1 MPIPPFLKALIISTF
16 LLAQL
21 AAAAE
26 LSVELGQPTYN
37 SISNLASLVQNQPT
51 YNHISNLASLLQN
64 QPQSQRLSSDAQEY
78 LDAHNNI
85 RRKKGVPP
93 LQWDEKL
100 AQYAQHWADQSVNEC
115 NPHHHSGGP
124 YGENNLWEQY
134 DERTP
139 TQVTQVWIDE
149 EVNYDHVKMA
159 CKCQTE
165 MSKCMCGHYTQLVW
179 STTKAVGCGNVTCN
193 NELGVLIVCSYNP
206 PGNYQDENPFQNAHS
221 LPSSLPSAVG
231 AHRGHR
237 GHGGHHHHRPHGA
250 STAH

>member
-26 LSVELGQPTYN
+26 LSLELGQPTYN
-37 SISNLASLVQNQPT
+37 PNSNLASLVQNQPLGQPT
-51 YNHISNLASLLQN
+51 HNAISNLVSLLHN
-64 QPQSQRLSSDAQEY
+64 QPHSQRLSSDAQEY
-78 LDAHNNI
+78 LNAHNNI
-85 RRKKGVPP
+85 RHKKGVPP

-100 AQYAQHWADQSVNEC
+100 AQYAQRWAEQGVNEC
-115 NPHHHSGGP
+115 NPHHHSDGP

-139 TQVTQVWIDE
+139 TEVTQVWIDE
-149 EVNYDHVKMA
+149 EVNYDHVKLA

-165 MSKCMCGHYTQLVW
+165 TLKCMCGHYTQLVW
-179 STTKAVGCGNVTCN
+179 SATKAVGCGNVTCN
-193 NELGVLIVCSYNP
+193 NELGFLIVCSYNP

-221 LPSSLPSAVG
+221 LPSTVG
-231 AHRGHR
+231 AHRAHR
-237 GHGGHHHHRPHGA
+237 KHHHHRPSGA
-250 STAH
+250 LTAH